1 MDQFLAL
8 QFSFIFI
15 LAFKYTYLTYL
26 IPSLELWIVQEKTHW
41 WWIKSFT
48 CDATCVVWEKKK
60 KNIGGGSWRGGGG
73 GGVWG
78 RILWDFFHFNK
89 FFINSCLVCLL
100 CMFTKEFVNSLCFFL
115 TKKTPNHTL
124 TMIS

>member
-1 MDQFLAL
+1 M
-8 QFSFIFI
+8 
-15 LAFKYTYLTYL
+15 
-26 IPSLELWIVQEKTHW
+26 E
-41 WWIKSFT
+41 
-48 CDATCVVWEKKK
+48 
-60 KNIGGGSWRGGGG
+60 G

-100 CMFTKEFVNSLCFFL
+100 CVFTKEFVNSLCFYSILFSKTNQL
-115 TKKTPNHTL
+115 TKKSPNHTL